1 MEKNF
6 LGKGDGVNNLASQA
20 LVSGAIFSS
29 PWETL
34 SGAKQTPR
42 QIWQRVKNR
51 GHFFHSTGNIARR
64 PNFFFFF
71 LSEPKCDVNRGR
83 VRMRECVKC
92 FERGAGYEQ

>member
-51 GHFFHSTGNIARR
+51 GNIFHSTGNIARR
-64 PNFFFFF
+64 PKKNILTRLVSIKKQLILRGTNFCQNPN
-71 LSEPKCDVNRGR
+71 EEG
-83 VRMRECVKC
+83 
-92 FERGAGYEQ
+92 